1 VLRIHFTAEDLARTR
16 LAERPD
22 PLWEITAS
30 LHRLQSQAGR
40 WAYAGWYRDARAAIA
55 SQKLGSVVRTLLIPL
70 FPRASYFPDFLTP
83 AESGQ
88 GLRVGLDAILG
99 TPPDRV
105 RQEIGLLAQVR
116 RVPSEMYRLA
126 DQDVRADL
134 VTALRRYH
142 DAVIGPYLDRMQAR
156 IDAEGARQ
164 SRTLLHG
171 GAEGLLGGLGP
182 AMRWKAP
189 VLEVDYV
196 GGIDRDLRLD
206 GRGLLLIPSY
216 FCWQKPV
223 SFADPDLPPV
233 LLYPLAPA
241 ERAARPSPCEAPL
254 SALLGRTRAAVLVA
268 VTYGATNSEIARAVS
283 MSAANA
289 SHHTTVLRDAGLIA
303 SHRHA
308 NTVLHTLTPLGASL
322 LRLPDREGR
331 DTLQR
336 G

>member
-88 GLRVGLDAILG
+88 GLRAGLDAVLG

-126 DQDVRADL
+126 DQD
-134 VTALRRYH
+134 
-142 DAVIGPYLDRMQAR
+142 
-156 IDAEGARQ
+156 
-164 SRTLLHG
+164 
-171 GAEGLLGGLGP
+171 
-182 AMRWKAP
+182 
-189 VLEVDYV
+189 
-196 GGIDRDLRLD
+196 
-206 GRGLLLIPSY
+206 
-216 FCWQKPV
+216 
-223 SFADPDLPPV
+223 
-233 LLYPLAPA
+233 
-241 ERAARPSPCEAPL
+241 
-254 SALLGRTRAAVLVA
+254 
-268 VTYGATNSEIARAVS
+268 
-283 MSAANA
+283 
-289 SHHTTVLRDAGLIA
+289 
-303 SHRHA
+303 
-308 NTVLHTLTPLGASL
+308 
-322 LRLPDREGR
+322 
-331 DTLQR
+331 
-336 G
+336 